1 MHQTSLELRGSAP
14 HDPARNGGTRRST
27 IWRRAVVG
35 LGVAAVA
42 LGVTAAPAAAGQAST
57 GGAKRAAAG
66 PSPAVA
72 VSIPARRVPVTGFY
86 IPPHIGA
93 GDADFAGNGPDVL
106 ARANLTGIGTNRL
119 SVTIFMDAIETQSD
133 FTHAHGTSPQ
143 FLIYVAPAGQCI
155 TSVNRG
161 TFDELRYRDTD
172 HDVDVFG
179 GQVAGSFI
187 QQWRVTGDTAGNEA
201 GTRTGAAISTF
212 TFTATV
218 LPC

>member
-1 MHQTSLELRGSAP
+1 MHQTSLELSGSAP
-14 HDPARNGGTRRST
+14 HDAARNGGTRRST
-27 IWRRAVVG
+27 WRRAVVG
-35 LGVAAVA
+35 LGIAAVA
-42 LGVTAAPAAAGQAST
+42 LGVTAAPAAAEQASA
-57 GGAKRAAAG
+57 GRAKPAAG
-66 PSPAVA
+66 PSPTVA

-86 IPPHIGA
+86 IPPHIGT

-133 FTHAHGTSPQ
+133 FTRARGTSPQ